1 MHALLNTSNS
11 SSELIDGRNVKMLF
25 FLPCCHCRFPLPL
38 SLPRIQ
44 KKNPR
49 SEKAGEGNKPPP
61 PPPPPPL
68 LPQWLRLE
76 KRGGEL
82 EEEEEEEPCMK
93 RKREEGA
100 YMDGE
105 GSAFLL
111 LPVPL
116 FPRRYFAYSSCIS
129 LTARSHS
136 SQAKGIAAP
145 KIIIL
150 LFTTGPGA
158 YILLLKRGIS
168 RNIISPFY
176 AGLFCCL
183 YTGIELMQFLLS
195 RPTLTCIFLPV
206 FLSALIFAAK
216 RSW

>member
-1 MHALLNTSNS
+1 
-11 SSELIDGRNVKMLF
+11 MLF
-25 FLPCCHCRFPLPL
+25 FLPCHCRFPSPL

-44 KKNPR
+44 NKKNPR

-61 PPPPPPL
+61 PPPL

-76 KRGGEL
+76 KKGRGL
-82 EEEEEEEPCMK
+82 EEEAEEPCMK

-116 FPRRYFAYSSCIS
+116 FPRRYFAYRSCSIS
-129 LTARSHS
+129 LRARSHS

-150 LFTTGPGA
+150 LFTTVPGA
-158 YILLLKRGIS
+158 YSLTLRRGIS
-168 RNIISPFY
+168 RHVLSSLY

-183 YTGIELMQFLLS
+183 YLGIELMQFLLS
-195 RPTLTCIFLPV
+195 HPTLTCIFLPV